1 MTRRRQISGWERA
14 LERFAAS
21 PAGGWYFINV
31 ANKVDKHLVPA
42 TNGRFSTAVGQQ
54 VLVVE
59 TIGARTGAARRIPLV
74 YVTDGDDIVLIAS
87 KGGAPKNPAWYHNL
101 KANPEVQVWARD
113 RTGRYRAREA
123 SGDERERLW
132 DKAVDY
138 YAGYE
143 TYQRRTGGRQIPVMV
158 LTPISPGTGTA
169 PG

>member
-1 MTRRRQISGWERA
+1 MASRTRRLRGWELM

-31 ANKVDKHLVPA
+31 ANKIDRHLVPA
-42 TNGRFSTAVGQQ
+42 TRGKVSSAIGQQ

-59 TIGARTGAARRIPLV
+59 TIGAKSGQPRRIPLV

-101 KANPEVQVWARD
+101 KANPEVRVWAKGRS
-113 RTGRYRAREA
+113 GRYRAREA
-123 SGDERERLW
+123 EGEERERLW
-132 DKAVDY
+132 AAAVDY

-143 TYQRRTGGRQIPVMV
+143 TYQARTGGRRIPVMV
-158 LTPISPGTGTA
+158 LEPLRS
-169 PG
+169 